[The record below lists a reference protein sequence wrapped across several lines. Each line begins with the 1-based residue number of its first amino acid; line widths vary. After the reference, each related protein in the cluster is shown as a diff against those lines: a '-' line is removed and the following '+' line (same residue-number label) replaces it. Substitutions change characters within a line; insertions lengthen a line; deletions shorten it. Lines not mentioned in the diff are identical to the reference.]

1 MQVYNKDFF
10 PIGKMD
16 NLKMRSVMHIVYNS
30 KTDVLITAGMAGTTV
45 WQYRRIE
52 NEKDKYESKGDSAY
66 VSFHHTSE

>member
-66 VSFHHTSE
+66 V